1 MGFLN
6 KLFSKETNFP
16 ELDRSSDVART
27 VDNFRRELEGLAQEV
42 DDPLE
47 VIPASDTV
55 YVFIGKPPRK
65 FGIAWIKDG
74 RVHNFK
80 TLAQEEGVHEMKL
93 MMMSEQIRKA
103 YEKNSEAPRY
113 STTVADQKVVV
124 TQSEPL
130 AKELKEI
137 IH

>member
-103 YEKNSEAPRY
+103 YEKNSEAHHFLVCHGR
-113 STTVADQKVVV
+113 
-124 TQSEPL
+124 
-130 AKELKEI
+130 
-137 IH
+137 